1 MRTVRVNGITNL
13 ISNGLK
19 ARVESAPINPKNMY

>member
-1 MRTVRVNGITNL
+1 MRAVNVNGRTNL
-13 ISNGLK
+13 RSNGLK